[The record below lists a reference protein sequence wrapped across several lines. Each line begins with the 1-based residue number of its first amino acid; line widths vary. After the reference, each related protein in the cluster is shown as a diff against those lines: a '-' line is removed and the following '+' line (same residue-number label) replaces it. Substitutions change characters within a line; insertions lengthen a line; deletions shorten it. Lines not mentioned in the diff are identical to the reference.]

1 MLLPAPSLA
10 CRFWLLNISCRRTR
24 LPLPRLP
31 PPRSSPHPLVAALAR
46 RCSCPPSHALA
57 VAPARRRTRSLSHPL
72 AVAPTRH
79 RTRPP
84 SHPPLHLLAVAPV
97 RRRTRSPPTCPPSL
111 PLVAA
116 PAREADV
123 FCRKFLLPSYKICE
137 KTKNKRERIW
147 LAFILKGDSCVF
159 GEKRRKEF
167 YF

>member
-10 CRFWLLNISCRRTR
+10 CRFCLL
-24 LPLPRLP
+24 
-31 PPRSSPHPLVAALAR
+31 HPTAVVLAR
-46 RCSCPPSHALA
+46 RRTCPPSHALA
-57 VAPARRRTRSLSHPL
+57 VARARCCSRLSPLPPAAAPARC
-72 AVAPTRH
+72 

-84 SHPPLHLLAVAPV
+84 LLLLAVAPV

-137 KTKNKRERIW
+137 KTKNKRERIC